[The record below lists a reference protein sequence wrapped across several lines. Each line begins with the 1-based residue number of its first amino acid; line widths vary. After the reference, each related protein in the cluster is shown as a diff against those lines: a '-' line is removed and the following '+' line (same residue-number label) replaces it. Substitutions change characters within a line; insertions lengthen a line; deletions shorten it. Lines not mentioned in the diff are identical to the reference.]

1 MRISILGPLEV
12 EYDGVPVPVGGAR
25 VRALLALLA
34 LEAGQV
40 VTAERLIDALWPE
53 QPPANAANA
62 LQTLVKRLRTALRPH
77 LDVAGRS
84 GGYLLPLPRLSVDVH
99 AFTAAVRDGNP
110 AEALAMWRGP
120 ALADLLT
127 VPHLAA
133 VATGLEEE
141 RLLAVE
147 AHAEAVLDRG
157 AGDLAAL
164 AAALSAEAAAHPLRE
179 RLAALAMRSLAAA
192 GRQADALT
200 LFERVRAALAGEL
213 GVDPGPGLRA
223 AHLTVLKGETPVRP
237 AVRARGNVRPP
248 LTGFV
253 GRDAELA
260 RLLTLL
266 GEVRLATIAG
276 PGGAGKT
283 RLATEAA
290 LRSGDLLGGESW
302 MVELAPVAD
311 PADVPGALLD
321 ALGLRDDLPGIA
333 LPGEEPGRGGPA
345 EGPVQRVAERLGR
358 GPALIV
364 LDNCEHLVEAA
375 AWLAE
380 RLLAACPGL
389 RVLATSR
396 EPLNL
401 PGEHVLP
408 LPPLALPP
416 EGVDA
421 AGAAGYPAVRLL
433 VERAV
438 AARPSFRLD
447 EGNAA
452 DVAAVCRRLDGM
464 PLAIELA
471 AARLR
476 TMTVRQLA
484 ERLDDRFRLLTG
496 GSRTA
501 LPRQQTLRALVE
513 WSWDLLTGEE
523 RALAGRLAVFAG
535 GATLEA
541 VEAVCGGAA
550 GVLGALADKSLVQL
564 GDDGRYRMLET
575 IRAYA
580 LERLAEAGEVEE
592 YRRRLAVH
600 LRDLAEAAVPW
611 LRTSAQIEWIERLSA
626 ERDDCAA
633 ALRWALEA
641 GDADL
646 ALRLCGALNWYWWMC
661 GYRMESAQ
669 WAEQAL
675 ALAGPTPPPGLAE
688 AYAACRFAVGVTMF
702 GRVVVD
708 RPLMEKLSADMDRV
722 VGLAAAEGPLHPM
735 LRIARAVMALLAG
748 REEDAYELLDSYAG
762 GEDLWLA
769 SSALMIRGPRA
780 TEESLERA
788 VAGFRKIGDRW
799 GLSEALLSLA
809 AMRATAGRPAGE
821 LYTEVRSLTSAWISA
836 NESVSTLT
844 RLALIRARGGDLEG
858 AAADL
863 VRARLGVS
871 AEINP
876 EVLLQLQFGE
886 ALVAYHR
893 GDHPA
898 ALAAFEKAIE
908 GVREAMPIPQLTAS
922 VRTQY
927 GRALVASGDR
937 RKGLAQHREALET
950 VRSAPDLPVLGSVF
964 CGFALAALAGGA
976 PETAAVLFGAA
987 ADESGPD
994 VAAGTAA
1001 ARDALG
1007 EDRYAALHAEG
1018 AALTPEELYALAAAI
1033 T

>member
-12 EYDGVPVPVGGAR
+12 ENEGAPVPVGGAR

-77 LDVAGRS
+77 LDVTGRP
-84 GGYLLPLPRLSVDVH
+84 GGYLLPLPRESVDAH

-110 AEALAMWRGP
+110 AEGLAMWRGP
-120 ALADLLT
+120 ALADLLA

-147 AHAEAVLDRG
+147 AHAEAVLDAG
-157 AGDLAAL
+157 GGDLAEL
-164 AAALSAEAAAHPLRE
+164 AASLSAEAAAHPLRE

-200 LFERVRAALAGEL
+200 LFERVRSALAGEL

-223 AHLTVLKGETPVRP
+223 AHLAVLKGETPVRP
-237 AVRARGNVRPP
+237 AARARGNVRPP

-290 LRSGDLLGGESW
+290 LRSGELLGGETW
-302 MVELAPVAD
+302 MVELAPVTD

-333 LPGEEPGRGGPA
+333 LPGEKGGSAA

-421 AGAAGYPAVRLL
+421 AGAAGYAAVRLL

-541 VEAVCGGAA
+541 VEAVCGGDA

-611 LRTSAQIEWIERLSA
+611 LRTSAQIEWIERLGA
-626 ERDDCAA
+626 ERDNCAA
-633 ALRWALEA
+633 ALRWSLEA

-661 GYRMESAQ
+661 GYRTESAQ

-675 ALAGPTPPPGLAE
+675 ALAGPTPPPGLAG

-702 GRVVVD
+702 GRVMVD
-708 RPLMEKLSADMDRV
+708 RPLMEKLSADMDRLV
-722 VGLAAAEGPLHPM
+722 DLAAAEGPLHPM

-748 REEDAYELLDSYAG
+748 REEDAYALLDSYAK

-799 GLSEALLSLA
+799 GLSEALLSLG
-809 AMRATAGRPAGE
+809 AMRAIAGRPAGE
-821 LYTEVRSLTSAWISA
+821 LFTEVRSLTSAWISA

-876 EVLLQLQFGE
+876 DVLLQLQFGE
-886 ALVAYHR
+886 ALVAYQR

-908 GVREAMPIPQLTAS
+908 GVREVMPIPQLTAS

-937 RKGLAQHREALET
+937 REGLAQHRQALEV
-950 VRSAPDLPVLGSVF
+950 VRTAPDLPVLASVF
-964 CGFALAALAGGA
+964 CGFALAALAGGD
-976 PETAAVLFGAA
+976 PERAAVLFGAA

-1001 ARDALG
+1001 ARRALG
-1007 EDRYAALHAEG
+1007 EDRYAALRAEG
-1018 AALTPEELYALAAAI
+1018 AALTREEVYALVADI